1 MIVDYLGH
9 SGFLVETEK
18 ALLLFD
24 ACGTA
29 TSVLDTKDREK
40 PLFVFVS
47 HAHADHFDPAIFSL
61 RGKERRSTYILSI
74 DLRGNEEIPPD
85 AEALYADADQIYEV
99 DRLGTVQTLL
109 STDEGVA
116 YLVKTGGETVYHAG
130 DLHWWNWEGEDSI
143 WLADQERV
151 YKREIGLLAKERID
165 AAFIVLDDRLE
176 GNYAGGAEWFLSVC
190 RPSYAFPMHY
200 WKDRGI
206 VGKFILRPGANNG
219 YTKILDTT
227 KQTHWEI

>member
-61 RGKERRSTYILSI
+61 RGMGAQPGQGVS
-74 DLRGNEEIPPD
+74 
-85 AEALYADADQIYEV
+85 
-99 DRLGTVQTLL
+99 LL
-109 STDEGVA
+109 KGFS
-116 YLVKTGGETVYHAG
+116 
-130 DLHWWNWEGEDSI
+130 S
-143 WLADQERV
+143 
-151 YKREIGLLAKERID
+151 
-165 AAFIVLDDRLE
+165 
-176 GNYAGGAEWFLSVC
+176 SS
-190 RPSYAFPMHY
+190 P
-200 WKDRGI
+200 
-206 VGKFILRPGANNG
+206 
-219 YTKILDTT
+219 
-227 KQTHWEI
+227 